1 MRVIA
6 PKEKLIRR
14 YLLGDL
20 DEGQRQRFEE
30 RFLTDYR
37 FRKRV
42 LLVEDELFD
51 DYVLGAL
58 SSDERQKFDERLL
71 ATPEQVKKL
80 ETVRMFKDYVMRKGA
95 VGNVSYSSLRR
106 PSFVRRWL
114 NILLYKRSLIYL
126 PATVVA
132 LIILIGLIAL
142 IVVQRRSKPAQ
153 YAQSARGAIEE
164 QLAYLN
170 DPQNIGNEP
179 PNQRAPLPSSILN
192 VTLAPILI
200 RGEKQTSAVTIPPD
214 KEIVQFR
221 LVLME
226 GEHQSFDAVMQT
238 LESSTLFTVHR
249 LQAVTED
256 GGKVVVL
263 KIPVRLLPD
272 GDYLLKLRSTSR
284 DGQVNDIAEYYFRVL
299 SAGRGNG

>member
-1 MRVIA
+1 MRVIV

-20 DEGQRQRFEE
+20 DEERRQRFDE
-30 RFLTDYR
+30 RVLTDHR

-58 SSDERQKFDERLL
+58 SNNERQKFDERLL

-80 ETVRMFKDYVMRKGA
+80 ETVRMFKDYAMRKGA
-95 VGNVSYSSLRR
+95 VGPVPRPSLRR
-106 PSFVRRWL
+106 PSFMRRWL
-114 NILLYKRSLIYL
+114 NLLLYKRSLIYL
-126 PATVVA
+126 PAAVVA
-132 LIILIGLIAL
+132 LIILVGLIAL

-153 YAQSARGAIEE
+153 YEQGARRALEA

-170 DPQNIGNEP
+170 DPQNTGSEN
-179 PNQRAPLPSSILN
+179 PNQKAPLPSSILN
-192 VTLAPILI
+192 VTLTPILI
-200 RGEKQTSAVTIPPD
+200 RSEKQTSAVTIPPD

-238 LESSTLFTVHR
+238 LEGSTLFTVRR
-249 LQAVTED
+249 LQATTED
-256 GGKVVVL
+256 GGKVVSL
-263 KIPVRLLPD
+263 KVPARLLPD
-272 GDYLLKLRSTSR
+272 GDYLLKLQGTSR
-284 DGQVNDIAEYYFRVL
+284 DGQINDIGEYYFRVL
-299 SAGRGNG
+299 HNGRGNG